1 MVSKFLKIWVGNSRS
16 GIQKKTLRIPENI
29 KSEGTQMS
37 EGRDT
42 DKRFIIVHSFSFLF
56 RFKLFHAK
64 QSYIPYL
71 KCRNIP

>member
-1 MVSKFLKIWVGNSRS
+1 MGWGSEIRY
-16 GIQKKTLRIPENI
+16 PEKNITDPGKHSI

-56 RFKLFHAK
+56 CFKLFQAK